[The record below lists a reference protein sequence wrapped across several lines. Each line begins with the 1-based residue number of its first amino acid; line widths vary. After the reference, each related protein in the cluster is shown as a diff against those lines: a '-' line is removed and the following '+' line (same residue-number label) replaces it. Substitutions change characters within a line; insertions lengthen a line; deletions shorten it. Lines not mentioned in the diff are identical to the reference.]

1 MHAFR
6 EFIQDQM
13 DARGWNQAELSR
25 RSGLSSQ
32 QISKLLNDE
41 RDRLSGMPRID
52 TVEGLARAFGITP
65 DAVAKQAAQA
75 YGVPGAQ
82 PDDHVQARE
91 LSNEELVHEL
101 TQRLDRSQQTQSAG
115 SSLDIAALGA
125 QGPALVIECLEH
137 LRDTADASEAVG
149 DLGVA
154 LVQRFL
160 VGQLEQALA
169 DAKSAAR
176 GGSPVGE
183 HAGPLAFCP

>member
-32 QISKLLNDE
+32 LVSKLLNDE
-41 RDRLSGMPRID
+41 RDRLSGMPRIE
-52 TVEGLARAFGITP
+52 TVEGLARAFGTAP
-65 DAVAKQAAQA
+65 DAVAKQAALA
-75 YGVPGAQ
+75 YGVAGAQ

-101 TQRLDRSQQTQSAG
+101 TQRLDRSQQTQSP
-115 SSLDIAALGA
+115 SSLDMATLGA

-137 LRDTADASEAVG
+137 LRETADASEATG
-149 DLGVA
+149 DHGVA

-160 VGQLEQALA
+160 VGQLEQVLA
-169 DAKSAAR
+169 DAKSAAPA
-176 GGSPVGE
+176 GSPVGE
-183 HAGPLAFCP
+183 NAGPLAFCP